1 MYNFLSYLIYLTVVN
16 NRYLI
21 HGNQKLQ
28 FGKCYSSCNHYL
40 KQIKT
45 LGSCLSCYNKLSL
58 YILKPLAPSIYLSF
72 RLLDYNYNHTI

>member
-21 HGNQKLQ
+21 HGNQKLE
-28 FGKCYSSCNHYL
+28 FEKCYSSCNHYL

-45 LGSCLSCYNKLSL
+45 LGSCLSCYNQ
-58 YILKPLAPSIYLSF
+58 IIPLHIKTTSAIYTF
-72 RLLDYNYNHTI
+72 VF